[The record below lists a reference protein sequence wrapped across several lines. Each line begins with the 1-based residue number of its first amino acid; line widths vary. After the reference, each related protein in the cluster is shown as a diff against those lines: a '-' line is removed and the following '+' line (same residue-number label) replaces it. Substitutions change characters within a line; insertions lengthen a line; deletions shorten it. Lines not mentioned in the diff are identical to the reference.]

1 MDTSPE
7 PPVKAD
13 DAPTGTTEPTAS
25 HIPGRVRSHAT
36 FVLALIAVVVFLQWA
51 QAVLIPIT
59 LSVLLSYALTPIV
72 NWLQKKAK
80 LPKAVGAAATLAVIL
95 GAVGW
100 GLNSLQPEAL
110 DVLDIVPRAA
120 QKFSIAIRGNPREP
134 AGAVEKM
141 KKAASEIEKA
151 ANTAT
156 ITTTT
161 TTTTTTSSVA
171 TSPRPAPDTSMF
183 KVRDYLLMGTASFI
197 AGMGQ
202 LVVVIALVY
211 FLLVAGDSFR
221 RTLIRISGDSMTKK
235 KITVQILDEIDLQVQ
250 RYLLVQILSSALLA
264 PLAWMAFARIGLDNA
279 LFWACVG
286 GVLHLIPYAG
296 PTAFVVITALVAYVQ
311 FDTLE
316 PVMMIVGATLV
327 LVGVIGLLLVPW
339 LTQRMGR
346 INAVIVF
353 VALLFWGWLWGVW
366 GLLLGVPI
374 VMAIKAVC
382 ERVEDLRPIGEFLGY
397 EQKKSVA
404 TTQEGVDVSSAQNK
418 RRRQSRVVK

>member
-1 MDTSPE
+1 M
-7 PPVKAD
+7 
-13 DAPTGTTEPTAS
+13 
-25 HIPGRVRSHAT
+25 VRSNAIV
-36 FVLALIAVVVFLQWA
+36 VLALIAVVVFLQWA

-59 LSVLLSYALTPIV
+59 LSVFLSYALTPIV
-72 NWLQKKAK
+72 NWLQRKAQ

-110 DVLDIVPRAA
+110 DVLDIVSRAT
-120 QKFSIAIRGNPREP
+120 QKFSIAIRGNPSEP

-141 KKAASEIEKA
+141 KKAATEIERA
-151 ANTAT
+151 ANTA
-156 ITTTT
+156 TT
-161 TTTTTTSSVA
+161 TTTTTTSTA
-171 TSPRPAPDTSMF
+171 GPLLRAAPDTSTF
-183 KVRDYLLMGTASFI
+183 KVRDYVLMGTASFI

-221 RTLIRISGDSMTKK
+221 RTLIRISGDSLTKN
-235 KITVQILDEIDLQVQ
+235 KITVQILDQIDRQVQ
-250 RYLLVQILSSALLA
+250 RYLLVQLVSSALLA
-264 PLAWMAFARIGLDNA
+264 LLAWVAFSWIGLNNA

-286 GVLHLIPYAG
+286 GVLHLIPYVG
-296 PTAFVVITALVAYVQ
+296 PTALVVITALVAYVQ
-311 FDTLE
+311 FDTLQ
-316 PVMMIVGATLV
+316 PVAMIFGITLA

-339 LTQRMGR
+339 LTQRVGR

-382 ERVEDLRPIGEFLGY
+382 ERVEDLRPISEFLGY
-397 EQKKSVA
+397 EEKKSVRA
-404 TTQEGVDVSSAQNK
+404 PSEAVDVIG
-418 RRRQSRVVK
+418 VE

>member
-1 MDTSPE
+1 MATSPE
-7 PPVKAD
+7 PPVQD
-13 DAPTGTTEPTAS
+13 DNTATGTPAPTAPHTS
-25 HIPGRVRSHAT
+25 GRVRSHAT

-59 LSVLLSYALTPIV
+59 LSVFLSYALTPIV
-72 NWLQKKAK
+72 NWLQRKAK

-110 DVLDIVPRAA
+110 DVLDIVSRAT
-120 QKFSIAIRGNPREP
+120 QKFSIAIRGNPSEP

-141 KKAASEIEKA
+141 KKAATEIERA

-156 ITTTT
+156 TTTTTMTTTT
-161 TTTTTTSSVA
+161 TTRVA
-171 TSPRPAPDTSMF
+171 ATPPRPAPDTSTF
-183 KVRDYLLMGTASFI
+183 KVRDYVLMGTASFI
-197 AGMGQ
+197 AGVGQ

-221 RTLIRISGDSMTKK
+221 RTLIRISGDSLTKK
-235 KITVQILDEIDLQVQ
+235 KITLQLLDEIDHQVQ
-250 RYLLVQILSSALLA
+250 RYLLVQIVSSALLV
-264 PLAWMAFARIGLDNA
+264 PLAWAAFARIGLDNA
-279 LFWACVG
+279 VFWACVG
-286 GVLHLIPYAG
+286 GVFHLIPYAG
-296 PTAFVVITALVAYVQ
+296 PTAFVVVTALVAYVQ
-311 FDTLE
+311 FDTVE
-316 PVMMIVGATLV
+316 PVVMVVGATLV

-339 LTQRMGR
+339 LTQRMGH

-382 ERVEDLRPIGEFLGY
+382 ERVEDLRSISEFLGY
-397 EQKKSVA
+397 EGRKPVP
-404 TTQEGVDVSSAQNK
+404 TTQEGVDVSSAK
-418 RRRQSRVVK
+418 

>member
-1 MDTSPE
+1 MATSPE
-7 PPVKAD
+7 PPVQAD
-13 DAPTGTTEPTAS
+13 DTPTGTTKPVAS
-25 HIPGRVRSHAT
+25 HTSGRVRSHAT
-36 FVLALIAVVVFLQWA
+36 FVLAVIAVVFFLQWA

-59 LSVLLSYALTPIV
+59 LSVFLSYALTPIV

-120 QKFSIAIRGNPREP
+120 QKFSIAIRGNPSEP

-141 KKAASEIEKA
+141 KKAATEIEKA

-156 ITTTT
+156 TTTTTLTTTT
-161 TTTTTTSSVA
+161 TTRTAA
-171 TSPRPAPDTSMF
+171 TPPRPAPDTSTF
-183 KVRDYLLMGTASFI
+183 KVRDYVLMGTASFI
-197 AGMGQ
+197 AGVGQ

-221 RTLIRISGDSMTKK
+221 RTLIRISGDSLTKK
-235 KITVQILDEIDLQVQ
+235 KITVQILDEIDHQVQ
-250 RYLLVQILSSALLA
+250 RYLLVQIVGSALLV
-264 PLAWMAFARIGLDNA
+264 PLAWMAFAWIGLDNA
-279 LFWACVG
+279 VFWACVG
-286 GVLHLIPYAG
+286 GVFHLIPYVG

-316 PVMMIVGATLV
+316 PVVMIVGVTLA
-327 LVGVIGLLLVPW
+327 LVGVIGFLFVPW

-382 ERVEDLRPIGEFLGY
+382 ERVEDLRPISEFLGY
-397 EQKKSVA
+397 EGSKPLS
-404 TTQEGVDVSSAQNK
+404 TTQEGVEVSNAK
-418 RRRQSRVVK
+418 

>member
-1 MDTSPE
+1 MATSPE
-7 PPVKAD
+7 PPVQD
-13 DAPTGTTEPTAS
+13 DNTATGTPAPTAPHTS
-25 HIPGRVRSHAT
+25 GRVRSHAT

-59 LSVLLSYALTPIV
+59 LSVFLSYALTPIV
-72 NWLQKKAK
+72 NWLQRKAK

-110 DVLDIVPRAA
+110 DVLDIVPRAT
-120 QKFSIAIRGNPREP
+120 QKFSIAIRGNPSEP

-141 KKAASEIEKA
+141 KKAATEIEKA

-156 ITTTT
+156 TTTT
-161 TTTTTTSSVA
+161 TTTTTA
-171 TSPRPAPDTSMF
+171 APPPRPAPDTSTF
-183 KVRDYLLMGTASFI
+183 KVRDYVLMGTASFI

-221 RTLIRISGDSMTKK
+221 RTLIRISGDSLTKK
-235 KITVQILDEIDLQVQ
+235 KITVQILDQIDLQVQ
-250 RYLLVQILSSALLA
+250 RYLLVQIVSSALLA
-264 PLAWMAFARIGLDNA
+264 LLAWVAFAWIGLNNA

-286 GVLHLIPYAG
+286 GVFHLIPYAG
-296 PTAFVVITALVAYVQ
+296 PTAMVVLTALVAYVQ

-316 PVMMIVGATLV
+316 PVVMVVGATLA

-339 LTQRMGR
+339 LTQRIGR

-382 ERVEDLRPIGEFLGY
+382 ERVEDLRPISEFLGY
-397 EQKKSVA
+397 EGRKPVP
-404 TTQEGVDVSSAQNK
+404 TTQEGVDVSSAK
-418 RRRQSRVVK
+418 

>member
-1 MDTSPE
+1 MATSPE
-7 PPVKAD
+7 PPVQAD
-13 DAPTGTTEPTAS
+13 DTPTDTTKPVAS
-25 HIPGRVRSHAT
+25 HTSGRVRSHAT
-36 FVLALIAVVVFLQWA
+36 FVLAVIAVVLFLQWA

-59 LSVLLSYALTPIV
+59 LSVFLSYALTPIV

-80 LPKAVGAAATLAVIL
+80 LPKAVGAAATLVVIL
-95 GAVGW
+95 GAVGL

-110 DVLDIVPRAA
+110 DVLDIVPRATE
-120 QKFSIAIRGNPREP
+120 KFSTAIRGNPRAP
-134 AGAVEKM
+134 AGAVEKVR
-141 KKAASEIEKA
+141 KAATEIEKA

-156 ITTTT
+156 TTTT
-161 TTTTTTSSVA
+161 TTTTMTSTTVSS
-171 TSPRPAPDTSMF
+171 SRPTPDTPAF
-183 KVRDYLLMGTASFI
+183 KARDYLLMGTASLI

-221 RTLIRISGDSMTKK
+221 RTLIRISGDSLTKK
-235 KITVQILDEIDLQVQ
+235 KITVQILDEIDHQVQ
-250 RYLLVQILSSALLA
+250 RYLLVQIVSSALLV
-264 PLAWMAFARIGLDNA
+264 PLAWAAFAWIGLDNA
-279 LFWACVG
+279 VFWACVG
-286 GVLHLIPYAG
+286 GVFHLIPYIG

-311 FDTLE
+311 FETLE
-316 PVMMIVGATLV
+316 PVLMIIGVTLA
-327 LVGVIGLLLVPW
+327 LVGVIGFLFVPW

-382 ERVEDLRPIGEFLGY
+382 ERVEDLRPISEFLGY
-397 EQKKSVA
+397 EGSKPLSTA
-404 TTQEGVDVSSAQNK
+404 QEGVEASSAK
-418 RRRQSRVVK
+418 

>member
-1 MDTSPE
+1 MATSPE
-7 PPVKAD
+7 SPSPD
-13 DAPTGTTEPTAS
+13 DNAPTGVPTPTVS
-25 HIPGRVRSHAT
+25 HKSILVRSNAIV
-36 FVLALIAVVVFLQWA
+36 VLALIALVVFLHWA

-59 LSVLLSYALTPIV
+59 LSVFLSYALKPIV
-72 NWLQKKAK
+72 YWLQRNAK
-80 LPKAVGAAATLAVIL
+80 LPKAVGAAATLVVIL

-110 DVLDIVPRAA
+110 DVLDIVPRATE
-120 QKFSIAIRGNPREP
+120 KFSIAIRGNPRAP

-141 KKAASEIEKA
+141 KKAATEIEKV
-151 ANTAT
+151 ANTA
-156 ITTTT
+156 TTTT
-161 TTTTTTSSVA
+161 TTTTTTMTRA
-171 TSPRPAPDTSMF
+171 AAPSPLPTAPDTATF
-183 KVRDYLLMGTASFI
+183 KVRDYVLMGTASFI

-221 RTLIRISGDSMTKK
+221 RTLIRISGDSLTKK
-235 KITVQILDEIDLQVQ
+235 KITVQILDHIDLQIQ
-250 RYLLVQILSSALLA
+250 RYLLVQLVSSVLLGLLA
-264 PLAWMAFARIGLDNA
+264 WAAFAWIGLNNA
-279 LFWACVG
+279 LFWACFG

-296 PTAFVVITALVAYVQ
+296 PTALVVITALVAYVQ
-311 FDTLE
+311 FDSLQ
-316 PVMMIVGATLV
+316 PVAIIVGVTLA

-339 LTQRMGR
+339 LTQRVGR

-382 ERVEDLRPIGEFLGY
+382 ERVEDLKPISEFLGY
-397 EQKKSVA
+397 EDTRSA
-404 TTQEGVDVSSAQNK
+404 PSEDVDVPA
-418 RRRQSRVVK
+418 

>member
-1 MDTSPE
+1 MATSPE
-7 PPVKAD
+7 SPVKAD
-13 DAPTGTTEPTAS
+13 DPPTGVPAATVS
-25 HIPGRVRSHAT
+25 HTSVRVRSHAT
-36 FVLALIAVVVFLQWA
+36 LVLALIAVVVFLQWA

-59 LSVLLSYALTPIV
+59 FSVFLSYALTPIV
-72 NWLQKKAK
+72 NWLQRKAK

-100 GLNSLQPEAL
+100 SLNSLQPEAL
-110 DVLDIVPRAA
+110 DVLDIVPRATE
-120 QKFSIAIRGNPREP
+120 KFSIAIRGNPREP

-156 ITTTT
+156 TTTT
-161 TTTTTTSSVA
+161 TTTTTTSTA
-171 TSPRPAPDTSMF
+171 APPPRPAPDASTF
-183 KVRDYLLMGTASFI
+183 KVRDYVLMGTASFI

-211 FLLVAGDSFR
+211 FLLIAGDSFR
-221 RTLIRISGDSMTKK
+221 RTLIRISGDTLTKK
-235 KITVQILDEIDLQVQ
+235 KITVQILDEIDLQIQ
-250 RYLLVQILSSALLA
+250 RYLLVQIVSSALLA
-264 PLAWMAFARIGLDNA
+264 LVAWVAFAWIGLNNA

-296 PTAFVVITALVAYVQ
+296 PTALVVITALVAYVQ
-311 FDTLE
+311 FDTLQ
-316 PVMMIVGATLV
+316 PVVVVFGVTLA
-327 LVGVIGLLLVPW
+327 LVAVIGLLLVPW
-339 LTQRMGR
+339 LTQRVGR

-374 VMAIKAVC
+374 VMAVKAVC
-382 ERVEDLRPIGEFLGY
+382 ERVEELRPISEFLGY
-397 EQKKSVA
+397 EEKKFVR
-404 TTQEGVDVSSAQNK
+404 TPLEDVDVPS
-418 RRRQSRVVK
+418 VE